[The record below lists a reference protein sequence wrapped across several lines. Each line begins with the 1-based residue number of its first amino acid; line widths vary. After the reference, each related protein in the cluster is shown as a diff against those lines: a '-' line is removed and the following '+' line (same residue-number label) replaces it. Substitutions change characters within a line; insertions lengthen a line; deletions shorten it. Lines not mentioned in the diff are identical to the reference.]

1 MISSNDRRLFV
12 PESISITFDQE
23 SRRWELQVDNGD
35 GSLERLGF
43 VSAPASEGRNEIED
57 ALNNTQLVLFFFRHR
72 ARSLMPG
79 ELIPEKH
86 HHLHDWNLQDSIER
100 GHLTP

>member
-1 MISSNDRRLFV
+1 MISSNERRIV
-12 PESISITFDQE
+12 IPDSISLTFDRE
-23 SRRWELQVDNGD
+23 SKRWELSVDNGD

-43 VSAPASEGRNEIED
+43 VSGVACEGRNELETAFD
-57 ALNNTQLVLFFFRHR
+57 NASLVLFFFRHR

-79 ELIPEKH
+79 EIIPKDLH
-86 HHLHDWNLQDSIER
+86 VSHDWNLQDSIDR